1 MNQPTSSGPLQ
12 GIRVL
17 DLSHVLNG
25 PFATMLLAHM
35 GAEVLK
41 VEQQDAPDRFRH
53 AWMPVDADHDGYEFL
68 AVNANK
74 KTITLNLKNPRGR
87 EVFIELVKKSDV
99 VVENFSTGVMERL
112 GFGYE
117 ELREIN
123 PAIIYAS
130 SKGYGES
137 GPYASHRSYATVAMA
152 VSGWATTS
160 WNLSGAHG
168 TQVLGIGDEAA
179 GVSLAVGILGALVSR
194 AATGKGQKIEVSMQ
208 EALMGFMVQGF
219 HEHFEGQGPAGAYM
233 EAKDGHVAFHVPD
246 MTQEQFTGFA
256 NALGHADA
264 LSDER
269 LATVES
275 RRANLKFVQQTA
287 AQWLKEF
294 TPKELFELL
303 TPLKIP
309 VGPVYSIDEVLQ
321 DRHIKARKA
330 FVEVPHAQ
338 AGDVTLLAP
347 WIRFSETPTRIQHA
361 GAGVGEFNAEVY
373 RDLLGYDDDQLAELR
388 KAGAI

>member
-1 MNQPTSSGPLQ
+1 MSKTTSSGPLS
-12 GIRVL
+12 GVRVL

-35 GAEVLK
+35 GAEVIK

-74 KTITLNLKNPRGR
+74 KTITLNLKHPQGR
-87 EVFIELVKKSDV
+87 EIFTELVKKSDV

-112 GFGYE
+112 GFGFE
-117 ELREIN
+117 ALQEIN
-123 PAIIYAS
+123 PAIIYGS

-137 GPYASHRSYATVAMA
+137 GPYAQHRSYATVAMA
-152 VSGWATTS
+152 VSGWAATS
-160 WNLSGAHG
+160 WGLSGAKG

-179 GVSLAVGILGALVSR
+179 GVSLAVGILGALFSR
-194 AATGKGQKIEVSMQ
+194 AGSGKGQKIEVSMQ

-233 EAKDGHVAFHVPD
+233 EAKGGHVAFHVPD
-246 MTQEQFTGFA
+246 MSQEQFTGFA
-256 NALGHADA
+256 SALGHADA

-275 RRANLKFVQQTA
+275 RRAHLKFVQQTA
-287 AQWLKEF
+287 AEWLKEF
-294 TPKELFELL
+294 KPKELFELL

-309 VGPVYSIDEVLQ
+309 VGPVYSVGEVLE
-321 DRHIKARKA
+321 DRHIQAREA
-330 FVEVPHAQ
+330 FVKVPHAE

-347 WIRFSETPTRIQHA
+347 WIRFSDTPTRIDHA
-361 GAGVGEFNAEVY
+361 GAGVGEFNDEVY
-373 RDLLGYDDDQLAELR
+373 GELLGYDAQKLAELR
-388 KAGAI
+388 KVGAI

>member
-1 MNQPTSSGPLQ
+1 MTTSTPFGPLS
-12 GIRVL
+12 GVRVL

-35 GAEVLK
+35 GAEVIK

-74 KTITLNLKNPRGR
+74 KTITLNLKHPRGR
-87 EVFIELVKKSDV
+87 EVFIDLVKQSDV

-117 ELREIN
+117 DLKQIN
-123 PAIIYAS
+123 PKIIFGS

-152 VSGWATTS
+152 VSGWAATS
-160 WNLSGAHG
+160 WGLSGAHG

-179 GVSLAVGILGALVSR
+179 GVSLALGILGALYGR
-194 AATGKGQKIEVSMQ
+194 AQTGQGQKIEVSMQ

-233 EAKDGHVAFHVPD
+233 EAKGGHVAFHVPD
-246 MTQEQFTGFA
+246 MSQEQFTGFA
-256 NALGHADA
+256 TALGHADA
-264 LSDER
+264 LADER

-275 RRANLKFVQQTA
+275 RRAHLKFVQQTA
-287 AQWLKEF
+287 AAWLKEF
-294 TPKELFELL
+294 GPKELFELL

-309 VGPVYSIDEVLQ
+309 VGPVYSIGDVLE
-321 DRHIKARKA
+321 DRHIQAREA
-330 FVEVPHAQ
+330 FVKVPHAE

-347 WIRFSETPTRIQHA
+347 WIRFSGTPTRIDHA
-361 GAGVGEFNAEVY
+361 GAGVGEYNDQVY
-373 RDLLGYDDDQLAELR
+373 RDLLGYDAQQIAELR
-388 KAGAI
+388 ASGAI